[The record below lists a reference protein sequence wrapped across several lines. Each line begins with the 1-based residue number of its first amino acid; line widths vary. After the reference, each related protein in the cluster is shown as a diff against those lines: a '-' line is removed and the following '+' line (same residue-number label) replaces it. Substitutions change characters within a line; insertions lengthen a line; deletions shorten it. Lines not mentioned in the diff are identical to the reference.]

1 MMIYVIMALAVA
13 LLAGLTGGMSSPL
26 QRPRQTGSRGD
37 FEANGNHA
45 WEPWPKF
52 EDLEP
57 AMLDA
62 NADAERPNAA
72 EQAVEPS
79 AGSVGPDHP
88 VQPMQLSAVSGSIDA
103 AHVVPVGARRKLFDE
118 IIDSLVQGTQF
129 AALTGEPGAGKTV
142 MAAMIREH
150 LSRRS
155 VRVRS
160 VDGRGGSGIAL
171 RAIMSRVLDKPEADI
186 ASEDIEQLFAAMT
199 EREAADERL
208 VLIIDDAERLL
219 SDAIAYL
226 RLLASIAMQRMPQI
240 VFVGD
245 PSFWDVAARTAG
257 FTELITA
264 RFELVPLSPKQTRVA
279 AEDPTLVTDC
289 ARGSALDHNVP
300 DNALEPRGD
309 PLGSVVSFVAAPQ
322 AINTNT
328 HQNEATIASTGS
340 AIATSSSDAF
350 AVRYEHPPAPVVR
363 TRAALTPA
371 LSNPHGGVSR
381 ARIACLAAIVVGLV
395 AVPAQRLAVL
405 VVPWVTPEPQ
415 ETALRQPASEG
426 SASLIGVRLPAA
438 AIAMTDIS
446 DPDGLTAPLITG
458 AAAVPDFAASP
469 VLSDPQGNR
478 TIARRKRVAKARAV
492 EIQRPSG
499 SAPNGT
505 WLFQPNQ
512 TGGSN
517 S

>member
-1 MMIYVIMALAVA
+1 
-13 LLAGLTGGMSSPL
+13 
-26 QRPRQTGSRGD
+26 
-37 FEANGNHA
+37 
-45 WEPWPKF
+45 
-52 EDLEP
+52 
-57 AMLDA
+57 
-62 NADAERPNAA
+62 
-72 EQAVEPS
+72 
-79 AGSVGPDHP
+79 
-88 VQPMQLSAVSGSIDA
+88 
-103 AHVVPVGARRKLFDE
+103 
-118 IIDSLVQGTQF
+118 
-129 AALTGEPGAGKTV
+129 
-142 MAAMIREH
+142 
-150 LSRRS
+150 
-155 VRVRS
+155 
-160 VDGRGGSGIAL
+160 
-171 RAIMSRVLDKPEADI
+171 
-186 ASEDIEQLFAAMT
+186 MT

-264 RFELVPLSPKQTRVA
+264 RFELVPLSPKQTRLA
-279 AEDPTLVTDC
+279 AEDPTLVTSC

-300 DNALEPRGD
+300 DSAPEPRGD
-309 PLGSVVSFVAAPQ
+309 PLASVVSFVASPQ
-322 AINTNT
+322 ASNTNT

-350 AVRYEHPPAPVVR
+350 AVRYEHHPAPAVG

-371 LSNPHGGVSR
+371 LSNPHGGVSL

-395 AVPAQRLAVL
+395 AVPTHWLAVL
-405 VVPWVTPEPQ
+405 AVPGVTPEPE
-415 ETALRQPASEG
+415 ETALRQPPSVD
-426 SASLIGVRLPAA
+426 SASMITVRLPAA
-438 AIAMTDIS
+438 TIAMADIS

-458 AAAVPDFAASP
+458 AATVPDFAASP
-469 VLSDPQGNR
+469 LLSDPKGNR

-499 SAPNGT
+499 PAPNGT
-505 WLFQPNQ
+505 WLFQANQ